1 MKTLP
6 CSLIVAA
13 LVSWPA
19 LGADGPSLLGTWT
32 GQRDRIAKVEGRR
45 GGLATLVITQGGQHL
60 CRTVEALKP
69 DRR

>member
-1 MKTLP
+1 MKAVI

-13 LVSWPA
+13 LMSQRA
-19 LGADGPSLLGTWT
+19 LAADVPSLVGTWT

-45 GGLATLVITQGGQHL
+45 GGLATLVITEHQGNTFAGHQ
-60 CRTVEALKP
+60 C